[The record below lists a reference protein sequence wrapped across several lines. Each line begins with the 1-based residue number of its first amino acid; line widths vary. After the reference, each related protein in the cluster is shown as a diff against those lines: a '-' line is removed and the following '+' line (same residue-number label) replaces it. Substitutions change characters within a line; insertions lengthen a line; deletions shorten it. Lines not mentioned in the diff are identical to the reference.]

1 MVFMERLWTAKLVVL
16 VVFALMAAGGV
27 AGCATMNAAPSV
39 ENTGTDPAVPGEPKV
54 RPPVEASQKADGGD
68 AHERPDRDLSHAPSG
83 MRFPMLVEGFQRDGM
98 ARYDDQGDDVS
109 VGYHRLDEQM
119 AMMATVYIYPTHR
132 YGGMDSQFG
141 EARDAVL
148 RNRKGSELLA
158 EGDMQIFQRG
168 EYRNG
173 RRAHFLVRSPEG
185 DRPLVVSHL
194 FLFEYGPWFIKYRA
208 TFPADQHEVC
218 DEALLKFMSALPWP
232 DVHPGRLA
240 RR

>member
-1 MVFMERLWTAKLVVL
+1 MERVWTAKL
-16 VVFALMAAGGV
+16 FIPIV
-27 AGCATMNAAPSV
+27 ATLGFNASLWGCATVDAVSDKSPAS
-39 ENTGTDPAVPGEPKV
+39 DDLAVPSEPSAPA
-54 RPPVEASQKADGGD
+54 RSGATSADEGD

-83 MRFPMLVEGFQRDGM
+83 MRFPIQVEGFQRDGM
-98 ARYDDQGDDVS
+98 AKYDDQGDDVS

-173 RRAHFLVRSPEG
+173 RRAHFLVRDPKG

-208 TFPADQHEVC
+208 TFPADQHEAC

-232 DVHPGRLA
+232 DIHPGRLA

>member
-1 MVFMERLWTAKLVVL
+1 MERLWAAKLVVL
-16 VVFALMAAGGV
+16 MVATLVVPV
-27 AGCATMNAAPSV
+27 AMVGCATVDSSVPAAGERV
-39 ENTGTDPAVPGEPKV
+39 ELAVPSEPSGTSTGGGE
-54 RPPVEASQKADGGD
+54 DGD

-83 MRFPMLVEGFQRDGM
+83 MRFPIQVEGFQRDGM
-98 ARYDDQGDDVS
+98 AKYDDQGDDVS

-168 EYRNG
+168 EYRTG
-173 RRAHFLVRSPEG
+173 RRAHFLVRDPKG

-208 TFPADQHEVC
+208 TFPADQHEAC

-232 DVHPGRLA
+232 DIHPGRLA
-240 RR
+240 GR